1 MGNSAEPFLQSCI
14 VQPQM
19 TRDGIHAV
27 FSGQFNCSLPHRI
40 RQSLSPWLGA
50 TNLIQLELELR
61 DRLRNDCCA
70 HATRPRPLF
79 GGSTKVPGRVSD
91 RHACLPETHRVRDLD
106 MENMLLTLDGK
117 GRKQRIIPFS
127 FSLRKALHRFIAD
140 FDRKPDSLLFA
151 TRENTRVNRMT
162 ALRGVK

>member
-79 GGSTKVPGRVSD
+79 GGSSKVPRRVSD
-91 RHACLPETHRVRDLD
+91 RHACLPETHASSR
-106 MENMLLTLDGK
+106 
-117 GRKQRIIPFS
+117 RI
-127 FSLRKALHRFIAD
+127 SLRSRHPSSANMVPAPIAISN
-140 FDRKPDSLLFA
+140 KTPA
-151 TRENTRVNRMT
+151 
-162 ALRGVK
+162 

>member
-61 DRLRNDCCA
+61 DRLRNDWCA

-91 RHACLPETHRVRDLD
+91 RHACLPETHD
-106 MENMLLTLDGK
+106 
-117 GRKQRIIPFS
+117 FS
-127 FSLRKALHRFIAD
+127 FRCPSDPAPARAD
-140 FDRKPDSLLFA
+140 PAPSS
-151 TRENTRVNRMT
+151 TCPNRC
-162 ALRGVK
+162 K